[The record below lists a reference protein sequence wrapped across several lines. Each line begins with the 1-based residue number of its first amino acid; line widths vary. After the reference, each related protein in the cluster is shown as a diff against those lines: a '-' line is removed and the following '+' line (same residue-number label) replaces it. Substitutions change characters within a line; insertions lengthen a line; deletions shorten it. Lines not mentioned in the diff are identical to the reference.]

1 MDLLTSTQG
10 TRGIRRRWGGDDA
23 SVARVPSSC
32 RWLFKNLHLGNYLHS
47 PVVSKWRIGFG
58 NRAMAL
64 GWLQNT
70 HVKAENIPGS
80 STVVAQKRIANAPR
94 LPSKPGDCH
103 SINHSNKSS
112 YDFVSGCFPFF
123 PPKLSSIHFLSS
135 LHTILWFVAHL
146 WRQFDRSD
154 FNSEVSL
161 IHLANVQ

>member
-32 RWLFKNLHLGNYLHS
+32 RWLFKNLHLGNYPHS

-70 HVKAENIPGS
+70 RVKAENIPGS
-80 STVVAQKRIANAPR
+80 STVVARKRIADASRHPR
-94 LPSKPGDCH
+94 KYPRIL
-103 SINHSNKSS
+103 
-112 YDFVSGCFPFF
+112 VFF
-123 PPKLSSIHFLSS
+123 FPKLSSIFFLSS
-135 LHTILWFVAHL
+135 WHAVLWFVAHL

-161 IHLANVQ
+161 IHLASVQ